1 MAKRKG
7 RSGEVNKSALIR
19 DILTQNFATP
29 VKEIVSTLAG
39 KGHSVQPSLVYFIKG
54 KMKRRKR
61 REIGKS
67 MAKAGVANP
76 VDLILRVR
84 NLAGEAGGMTK
95 LKQLVDAL
103 SA

>member
-7 RSGEVNKSALIR
+7 RNGGVNKSALIR
-19 DILTQNFATP
+19 EILTGNPGTP
-29 VKEIVSTLAG
+29 VKEVVATLAG
-39 KGHSVQPSLVYFIKG
+39 KGHPVQPSLVYFIKG
-54 KMKRRKR
+54 KMKRQKR
-61 REIGKS
+61 REIGKR
-67 MAKAGVANP
+67 MASAGVANP
-76 VDLILRVR
+76 VDLIIRVR